1 MHKACGHGGVNHVF
15 SELRQRFWVE
25 KGSSTIRK
33 VISDCL
39 QCRKHKAKTLTQKM
53 ADLPPARM
61 QTFEPAFTH
70 TGVDYCGP
78 FLVKQVRSRVKR
90 YCCVFTCL
98 TTKAIHLEVATD
110 LTTNCFLNVLRRFVA
125 RRRSVKHLY
134 SDNGTN
140 FVGADKVLREELG
153 KCNQERICAHMC
165 KTGIDWSFN
174 PPSASHFGGVWER
187 MVRSV
192 RKVLNAL
199 QPNSIY
205 SEDVLVTVL
214 TEVEAVINSRPLTPV
229 SFHNIEEG
237 PLTPNDLL
245 CPDASHNLPTAPS
258 EDRDAYLYDKYK
270 QTKFLI
276 NKARERW
283 VKEYLPNIADRNK
296 WFAEQRNLQINDI
309 VILADHPNSKELD
322 LGRVVGVYPDRK
334 GLVRSAKLRIK
345 NGEIIRPIVKMK
357 WFVPAEETV
366 RGKVPTWLSPVN
378 CGEISN
384 AMLET
389 VDDD

>member
-1 MHKACGHGGVNHVF
+1 M
-15 SELRQRFWVE
+15 
-25 KGSSTIRK
+25 
-33 VISDCL
+33 
-39 QCRKHKAKTLTQKM
+39 
-53 ADLPPARM
+53 
-61 QTFEPAFTH
+61 
-70 TGVDYCGP
+70 
-78 FLVKQVRSRVKR
+78 KQGRSRVKR

-98 TTKAIHLEVATD
+98 TTRALHLEVATD
-110 LTTNCFLNVLRRFVA
+110 LTTNSVLNVLRRFVA

-134 SDNGTN
+134 SNNSTN

-153 KCNQERICAHMC
+153 KCNEEKILAHMC

-174 PPSASHFGGVWER
+174 PPPASHFRGVWER

-192 RKVLNAL
+192 RKVLNVL

-205 SEDVLVTVL
+205 TEDVLVTVL
-214 TEVEAVINSRPLTPV
+214 TEGAAVINSRPLTPI
-229 SFHNIEEG
+229 SFVDIEER
-237 PLTPNDLL
+237 PLTSNDLL
-245 CPDASHNLPTAPS
+245 CPDASHNLPTVPS

-322 LGRVVGVYPDRK
+322 FGRVVGVYPDRK
-334 GLVRSAKLRIK
+334 GLIRSAKLHIK

-357 WFVPAEETV
+357 LLVPAKETV
-366 RGKVPTWLSPVN
+366 
-378 CGEISN
+378 
-384 AMLET
+384 
-389 VDDD
+389 